1 MAKKLLAG
9 ILLAGV
15 LALSGCFGFGGG
27 QDEGLNQNPVRTF
40 DYSTMH
46 LVQLEDPYDGQPL
59 AVIETTFGTIKAVLY
74 PQYAPNTV
82 QNFIDRA
89 NEGYYNGKDVY
100 GILQSSLFMT
110 GAENE
115 QRNSGV
121 TSDGNPIPNEYSVD
135 LWPFKGALCS
145 FNGRSGYGD
154 SRFFVINEQPLTDD
168 DVKTLKGVTDK
179 SGNPLLPDEL
189 INAFREKGSIA
200 GLAGLHTVFG
210 QTIEGFDVIEKICA
224 APVSGDTSA
233 PVEPINI
240 TKITIEEYHAG

>member
-27 QDEGLNQNPVRTF
+27 QDEGLNRNPVRTF

-121 TSDGNPIPNEYSVD
+121 TSDGNT
-135 LWPFKGALCS
+135 ATA
-145 FNGRSGYGD
+145 D
-154 SRFFVINEQPLTDD
+154 S
-168 DVKTLKGVTDK
+168 
-179 SGNPLLPDEL
+179 S
-189 INAFREKGSIA
+189 
-200 GLAGLHTVFG
+200 
-210 QTIEGFDVIEKICA
+210 
-224 APVSGDTSA
+224 
-233 PVEPINI
+233 
-240 TKITIEEYHAG
+240 